1 MTKPMSLP
9 AGRVKSRVPAAA
21 SRRAPAGRVLTC
33 RPSAGDR
40 RAGQPPPQP
49 QAPPQQ
55 PPPDGPG
62 AALPPAEA
70 RPPTDTVDSS
80 FTVSSWP
87 WGQVQGADACAIGRL
102 TSKVSPH
109 ARQRYS

>member
-1 MTKPMSLP
+1 VLIVDNRWTLRPVG
-9 AGRVKSRVPAAA
+9 AVAA
-21 SRRAPAGRVLTC
+21 
-33 RPSAGDR
+33 
-40 RAGQPPPQP
+40 RAGQPPQP

-62 AALPPAEA
+62 AALPADA

-80 FTVSSWP
+80 FTVSPCP
-87 WGQVQGADACAIGRL
+87 WGQVHGSDACAIGRL

-109 ARQRYS
+109 ARHRNS